1 MFAGIF
7 AKQPFFMLKGKLFND
22 IKSITVILIIVV
34 VIIIPVAHGG
44 GNFI

>member
-1 MFAGIF
+1 
-7 AKQPFFMLKGKLFND
+7 MLKGKLYSGL
-22 IKSITVILIIVV
+22 IKISVIIIIVS